1 MSKLKKIPIK
11 YTSRDFNSIKDD
23 LLDYAKRQ
31 YPDSWKDFSKS
42 TINSLL
48 VENISY
54 IGDVLSYYLDYQVN
68 ESFIDTA
75 IEQDNVRRHARALGY
90 KYAGNAQSYGTVSL
104 FILIPAN
111 SDGTAPDMNYM
122 PILKRGTTFSGAGT
136 ATFELTEDVR
146 FDNATNPV
154 VAARFDSSTGATTYF
169 AVKAQGQIVSGVYQ
183 RILIDLTNESFKR
196 FRRIRIGPPSITD
209 VMSVTDGDGNKYY
222 EVDNLA
228 QEVVFEETTN
238 ETALADGV
246 RNILKPYVASRRFVI
261 EQDSSGTYLQ
271 FGFGSE
277 TDEQEGLANPS
288 QIAIKMHGRRSLS
301 KLSFDPSRL
310 LRTDK
315 LGLSPSGTSLTIVTK
330 VNDSEV
336 INVPTNGLQV
346 VNNIVMDF
354 DNIQLLSSV
363 KTSAVISSLEATNE
377 EPIQGDTSNLTN
389 EELRVRAS
397 TYYSTQNR
405 AVTKQDYESMI
416 YNMPNKFGSIK
427 RVSVVNDPSAS
438 NRRMAIYLIS
448 ENSSQQLVQANS
460 KIKSNIKNWI
470 MQYKTLNDVID
481 LYDAKIVNFGINFKV
496 AVDDRFTRFDIVG
509 RCVQKIKDYYSDQ
522 LYIGEPIYITRL
534 YSILSKIEGVSD
546 VKKVSVSQKYGGPY
560 SITRIDF
567 EEAMSKDGSYIN
579 TPKNVIMELKF
590 PDIDIKGVLVR

>member
-11 YTSRDFNSIKDD
+11 YTSRDFSSIKND
-23 LLDYAKRQ
+23 LLEYAKRQ
-31 YPDSWKDFSKS
+31 YPDTWKDFSKS

-54 IGDVLSYYLDYQVN
+54 IGDVLSYYLDYQIN

-90 KYAGNAQSYGTVSL
+90 KFAGNAQSYGTISL
-104 FILIPAN
+104 FVLIPAN

-122 PILKRGTTFSGAGT
+122 PILKKGTTFTGSGT
-136 ATFELTEDVR
+136 VTFELTEDVR
-146 FDNATNPV
+146 FDNPTNPV
-154 VAARFDSSTGATTYF
+154 VAARFNSSTGATTFF
-169 AVKAQGQIVSGVYQ
+169 AVKAQGQVVSGVYQ
-183 RILIDLTNESFKR
+183 RIVIDLSNESFKR
-196 FRRIRIGPPSITD
+196 FRKVRIGPPSITD
-209 VMSVTDGDGNKYY
+209 IVSVIDGDGNKYY
-222 EVDNLA
+222 EVDNLS

-238 ETALADGV
+238 ATAKSDGV
-246 RNILKPYVASRRFVI
+246 RSILKPYVASRRFVI
-261 EQDSSGTYLQ
+261 EQDSTGTYLQ

-288 QIAIKMHGRRSLS
+288 QIAIKMHGKRSLS
-301 KLSFDPSRL
+301 KLSFDPTRL

-315 LGLSPSGTSLTIVTK
+315 LGLSPAGTTLTVISK
-330 VNDSEV
+330 INDSEV
-336 INVPTNGLQV
+336 LNVPTNDLQTV
-346 VNNIVMDF
+346 GNINMDF

-363 KTSAVISSLEATNE
+363 KTTAVINSLEVTNE

-389 EELRVRAS
+389 EELRVRAR

-427 RVSVVNDPSAS
+427 RVSVINDPSAS

-470 MQYKTLNDVID
+470 MQYKALNDVID
-481 LYDAKIVNFGINFKV
+481 LYDAKIVNFGIDFKV
-496 AVDDRFTRFDIVG
+496 AVDDRYTRFDIVG
-509 RCVQKIKDYYSDQ
+509 RCVEKLKEYYSDR

-534 YSILSKIEGVSD
+534 YSILSKVEGVSD

-560 SITRIDF
+560 STTRIDF
-567 EEAMSKDGSYIN
+567 DEAISKDGSYIE

>member
-11 YTSRDFNSIKDD
+11 YTSRDFNSIKND
-23 LLDYAKRQ
+23 LLEYAKRQ

-48 VENISY
+48 IENISY

-90 KYAGNAQSYGTVSL
+90 KYAGNAQSYGTISL
-104 FILIPAN
+104 FVLIPAN

-136 ATFELTEDVR
+136 TTFELTEDVR
-146 FDNATNPV
+146 FDNPTNPV

-183 RILIDLTNESFKR
+183 RILIDLTNEAFKR
-196 FRRIRIGPPSITD
+196 FRRVRIGPPSITD
-209 VMSVTDGDGNKYY
+209 IISVDDGDGNKYY

-238 ETALADGV
+238 KTALSDGV
-246 RNILKPYVASRRFVI
+246 RSILKPYVASRRYVV
-261 EQDSSGTYLQ
+261 EQDSTGTYLQ

-288 QIAIKMHGRRSLS
+288 QIAIKMHGKRSLS
-301 KLSFDPSRL
+301 KMSFDPSRL

-336 INVPTNGLQV
+336 INVSSNGLQT
-346 VNNIVMDF
+346 VNNVVMDF

-363 KTSAVISSLEATNE
+363 KTTAVISSLEVTNE

-389 EELRVRAS
+389 EELRVRAR

-427 RVSVVNDPSAS
+427 RVSVINDPSAS

-470 MQYKTLNDVID
+470 MQYKAINDVID
-481 LYDAKIVNFGINFKV
+481 LYDAKIVNFGIDFKV

-509 RCVQKIKDYYSDQ
+509 RCVEKIKDYYSDQ

-534 YSILSKIEGVSD
+534 YSILSKVEGVSD
-546 VKKVSVSQKYGGPY
+546 VKKVSVTQKYGSPY
-560 SITRIDF
+560 SATKINFD
-567 EEAMSKDGSYIN
+567 EAMSKDGSYIN